1 MYAFDRKRI
10 IDVARVKR
18 DLRRDGGN
26 GPEMKEGKLLDLTS
40 QSCKVKLVQNF
51 LNSIWQWAQEEIVII
66 LHIGGIKYFFL
77 FLEIKYIFIPRIGV
91 SAICIMLWLL
101 IIVIIMITT

>member
-51 LNSIWQWAQEEIVII
+51 RNSIWQWAQEEIVII
-66 LHIGGIKYFFL
+66 LHIGGRV
-77 FLEIKYIFIPRIGV
+77 EINYIF
-91 SAICIMLWLL
+91 LL
-101 IIVIIMITT
+101 VELESRLYV